1 MIDLA
6 FVMLSNLIVTIE
18 YRSQRSS
25 PQDSTQQKVSYVP
38 ELFFADLGSG
48 PGARSAR
55 YERILVGNIGALMI
69 RIGSWG
75 PLYYDDNKEP
85 LKTGLVIL

>member
-1 MIDLA
+1 MPILVLA
-6 FVMLSNLIVTIE
+6 
-18 YRSQRSS
+18 
-25 PQDSTQQKVSYVP
+25 
-38 ELFFADLGSG
+38 

-55 YERILVGNIGALMI
+55 YERIGNIGALMI

>member
-1 MIDLA
+1 
-6 FVMLSNLIVTIE
+6 MLLLNTEARDPLRRI
-18 YRSQRSS
+18 R
-25 PQDSTQQKVSYVP
+25 QQKVSYVP